1 MLSHIPAALP
11 STAHRPSVVG
21 VRGQQGSKQLIEKKK
36 CSEDRCCLHPLGEA
50 ISDNRS
56 LSLVWGAGGAG
67 QRKILLAPKLETG
80 FC

>member
-36 CSEDRCCLHPLGEA
+36 CSGTDAVCIRWGKTFQ
-50 ISDNRS
+50 ITG
-56 LSLVWGAGGAG
+56 LSLWCGMLGGTAEEDT
-67 QRKILLAPKLETG
+67 LSS
-80 FC
+80 